1 MINSRAIK
9 NRGQRPLILID
20 DLSFLLGSEVV
31 LYVEELS
38 DFLNRL
44 VLDQSC
50 NLGAGEL
57 KQWRNVKKVGSH
69 YKFKKNIVLQVN
81 VLGAPWVD
89 DG

>member
-1 MINSRAIK
+1 MISTGAIQD
-9 NRGQRPLILID
+9 RGHRPLILID

-31 LYVEELS
+31 LDVEELS

-69 YKFKKNIVLQVN
+69 YKFKKNL
-81 VLGAPWVD
+81 LL
-89 DG
+89 